1 MNQLLSAKT
10 PLPCHII
17 CHSTAV
23 HLNQVFTG
31 LTLLDAKKIIRL
43 KQSFAKNKILPQYQ
57 ATFKNPE
64 QLPEQ
69 SLLLLINQ
77 KIKVFYET
85 SDGNQVNPDL
95 LSSVD
100 FYFKRSYEPEY
111 LDRTIKSE
119 LRQKIFPLGFNYGI
133 LTNQLDFFKIKR
145 DFHFRS
151 TYLSK
156 LQSLLSNSI
165 CSRTFRPKIKFLHQK
180 PKDSSELK
188 ILFMVRAW
196 DPCNIPNPT
205 PYNIAQCLSINE
217 TRAECIAKLREK
229 FKEAFLGGFIH
240 TPYAK
245 EKYKNLLLNDNRLTE
260 KSHYLNLLKTSTICI
275 ATTGLH
281 GSVGWKM
288 GEYIAHSKA
297 IVSEKFNVVVPGDF
311 SEGQNYLSFANP
323 EEAINQVQYLIERP
337 DIRNMM
343 MKRNFDYYCK
353 FLHPEAL
360 MLNSLNTVLNRMGF
374 NNSLRETDN
383 KMPQV
388 PEKCV

>member
-1 MNQLLSAKT
+1 
-10 PLPCHII
+10 
-17 CHSTAV
+17 
-23 HLNQVFTG
+23 
-31 LTLLDAKKIIRL
+31 LDAKKAIRL
-43 KQSFAKNKILPQYQ
+43 KQSLARNKISPEYQ
-57 ATFKNPE
+57 VTFKNPE

-69 SLLLLINQ
+69 SLLLLIN
-77 KIKVFYET
+77 KNIKVFYET

-95 LSSVD
+95 LAGVD

-119 LRQKIFPLGFNYGI
+119 LRQKILPLGFNYDI

-151 TYLSK
+151 TFLSK
-156 LQSLLSNSI
+156 LQSLISNSI
-165 CSRTFRPKIKFLHQK
+165 ITRTFRPKIKFLHQK
-180 PKDSSELK
+180 PTDCQEPR

-196 DPCNIPNPT
+196 DPYNVPNPT
-205 PYNIAQCLSINE
+205 PYNIAQCLTINE

-229 FKEAFLGGFIH
+229 FKEALLSGFIH
-240 TPYAK
+240 TPYAQK
-245 EKYKNLLLNDNRLTE
+245 KYKNLLLDDNRLSE
-260 KSHYLNLLKTSTICI
+260 KLNYLNLLKTFSICI

-297 IVSEKFNVVVPGDF
+297 IVSEKFTVVVPGDF

-323 EEAINQVQYLIERP
+323 KEAINQVQFLIERP
-337 DIRNMM
+337 DIRIMM

-374 NNSLRETDN
+374 NNSIREIDN
-383 KMPQV
+383 KIPQV
-388 PEKCV
+388 TDKCV